1 MQKEFSLTLTLMSVA
16 TVEQGGP
23 WTLDDWFE
31 MNERSSGARYELING
46 GLLVSPAPSFSHQWA
61 CDRISRTLGDAA
73 PSEFWCVSGVGV
85 EFLDDGYVAA
95 LMPDVVAA
103 YRRKP
108 EPRTLRSDSI
118 VIAVEVVSP
127 SSKANDRH
135 LKPSLYAGA
144 GIPHYWRIEIDSFV
158 RQRTDA
164 LPIVFAYVLK
174 DGGYVLEQRVGAGNL
189 LQISDPF
196 EISFDPAILADY

>member
-1 MQKEFSLTLTLMSVA
+1 
-16 TVEQGGP
+16 
-23 WTLDDWFE
+23 
-31 MNERSSGARYELING
+31 
-46 GLLVSPAPSFSHQWA
+46 
-61 CDRISRTLGDAA
+61 
-73 PSEFWCVSGVGV
+73 VSGVGV

-158 RQRTDA
+158 GQRTDA

-174 DGGYVLEQRVGAGNL
+174 DGDYVLEQRVGAGNL